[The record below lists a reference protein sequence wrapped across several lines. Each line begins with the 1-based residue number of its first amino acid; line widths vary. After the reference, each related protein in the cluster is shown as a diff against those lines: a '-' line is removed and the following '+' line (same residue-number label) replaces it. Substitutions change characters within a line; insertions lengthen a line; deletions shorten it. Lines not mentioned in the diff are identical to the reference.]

1 MAIAPYIG
9 IKSQSEKFA
18 GAKNTYTVEI
28 VAPNGKALQACT
40 SHDLA
45 DNFAK
50 VFDVSFLNEKGEKT
64 YVHQSS
70 FGLSTRSIGALV
82 LVHGDDLGL
91 VIPPFI
97 APIQVVILPITKKA
111 ETDQEVLDF
120 AKIVE
125 NKLKEIG
132 IKAIIDKDDTH
143 SLGYKINE

>member
-28 VAPNGKALQACT
+28 VCPNGKALQACT
-40 SHDLA
+40 SHDLS
-45 DNFAK
+45 DHFAK
-50 VFDVSFLNEKGEKT
+50 AFDVSFLNEKGEKT
-64 YVHQSS
+64 FVHQSS

-91 VIPPFI
+91 IMPPFI
-97 APIQVVILPITKKA
+97 APIQVVVLPITKKNDN
-111 ETDQEVLDF
+111 DQEVLDF
-120 AKIVE
+120 ARIVE

-132 IKAIIDKDDTH
+132 IKVVVDTDDMH